1 MGSVSSNSH
10 SLPGPVLPAWDEAL
24 RSVSWTTRSPGLR
37 GQEHERAGGREGG
50 AWSKTMEKRKEIP
63 GGFLVEAELGLA
75 QSLPSR
81 RKGTSSENRNTAY
94 LSVHTTW
101 A

>member
-1 MGSVSSNSH
+1 
-10 SLPGPVLPAWDEAL
+10 
-24 RSVSWTTRSPGLR
+24 
-37 GQEHERAGGREGG
+37 
-50 AWSKTMEKRKEIP
+50 MEKRKEIP

-81 RKGTSSENRNTAY
+81 RKGSSSENRNTAY

-101 A
+101 P